1 MYLNQKGIAQQK
13 LAEIFLSCGIGERIP
28 TFTDLQKELK
38 VGIGTIQTAI
48 KELEMNGII
57 QLQAQQRYGTILT
70 GKSTKELWK
79 FLSKRYVVGLFPEPL
94 SLEMRGL
101 AMGLREVM
109 DDLDIPLVIVYG
121 YGSKVRFDRIV
132 NRPTREDFVIS
143 SLESARHR
151 QKADEALAVS
161 LRFGANSF
169 YAADSLVILDNIRS
183 EDRETRKNIVGID
196 YNSYDHML
204 LTQAAFPDADY
215 VNVRYGEIP
224 FESLS
229 GKMDTVV
236 WHQTTPVHF
245 PEDMIKAR
253 KFESVIPDFDI
264 DSICEAVL
272 SINRNNRLMTGIMES
287 IDVEKVIDI
296 QKKVLNRELEP
307 IF

>member
-1 MYLNQKGIAQQK
+1 MYLSQKGIAQQK

-28 TFTDLQKELK
+28 TFSDLKKELK

-143 SLESARHR
+143 S
-151 QKADEALAVS
+151 
-161 LRFGANSF
+161 
-169 YAADSLVILDNIRS
+169 
-183 EDRETRKNIVGID
+183 
-196 YNSYDHML
+196 
-204 LTQAAFPDADY
+204 
-215 VNVRYGEIP
+215 
-224 FESLS
+224 
-229 GKMDTVV
+229 
-236 WHQTTPVHF
+236 
-245 PEDMIKAR
+245 
-253 KFESVIPDFDI
+253 
-264 DSICEAVL
+264 
-272 SINRNNRLMTGIMES
+272 
-287 IDVEKVIDI
+287 
-296 QKKVLNRELEP
+296 
-307 IF
+307 